1 MSEENYAVI
10 EETEQNDV
18 DIKTKVQGIIFKTLK
33 NSIKGHIYV
42 TIEEK
47 NEDNGCDSVFTN
59 IKSFGINYTYRL
71 ALMGKTYEMI
81 AENDDYAATLAGMI
95 IDNFKEFLNTRFF
108 IAEKPVYKKNRVNKG
123 AHNE

>member
-18 DIKTKVQGIIFKTLK
+18 DIRTKVQGIIFKTLK

-42 TIEEK
+42 TVEEK
-47 NEDNGCDSVFTN
+47 NEDNDYDSVFTN

-81 AENDDYAATLAGMI
+81 AENDDYAVTLAGMI
-95 IDNFKEFLNTRFF
+95 IDNFKDFLNTRFF
-108 IAEKPVYKKNRVNKG
+108 VTEKPVYKKNRVNKG

>member
-42 TIEEK
+42 TVEEK
-47 NEDNGCDSVFTN
+47 NEDNDYDSVFTN

-71 ALMGKTYEMI
+71 ALKGKTYEMI
-81 AENDDYAATLAGMI
+81 AENDDYAVTLAGMI

-108 IAEKPVYKKNRVNKG
+108 ITEKPVYKKNRVNKG